1 MDIGFTYEDT
11 SEYIAHYG
19 VKGMKWGR
27 RKTSVS
33 ASKNPRS
40 NLANRLRSYG
50 GRLKTAASKVDKKKV
65 AKTAV
70 GLTIGIGM
78 GAVVGAA
85 AGGIMAATAT
95 SPVTQALASFGAH
108 SIGNLSLGS
117 IATKTISSLASMPI
131 KNKAS
136 EGIDYIYG
144 KRRR

>member
-1 MDIGFTYEDT
+1 MDVVFTYEDT

-27 RKTSVS
+27 RKARVSNSVNS
-33 ASKNPRS
+33 RA
-40 NLANRLRSYG
+40 NLSNRLRSYG

-65 AKTAV
+65 AKTAA
-70 GLTIGIGM
+70 GIAIGIGT

-85 AGGIMAATAT
+85 VGGIMTATAA
-95 SPVTQALASFGAH
+95 SPATQALASFGAH

-117 IATKTISSLASMPI
+117 VATKTIAGLASTPI

-136 EGIDYIYG
+136 EGIDYIYE
-144 KRRR
+144 KRNR